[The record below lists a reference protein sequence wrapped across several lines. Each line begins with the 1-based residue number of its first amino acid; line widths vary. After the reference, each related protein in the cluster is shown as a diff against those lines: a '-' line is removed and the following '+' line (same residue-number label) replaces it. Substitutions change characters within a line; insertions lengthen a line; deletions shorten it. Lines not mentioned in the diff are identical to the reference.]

1 MTPDRRDFLKATGAA
16 AAAAALGA
24 CTPDARPDRGRAS
37 TGTPGSGDAL
47 DPDLL
52 GAVAAVVL
60 PSELGASGQ
69 TEAVAAFRDWARA
82 YEPHAELNHGYGT
95 SAIRHGPADPV
106 PAWDAQ
112 LDALDAEARRR
123 HGRGLAAV
131 DAEARDALIRAALDD
146 AGDGVPSPLSAPHVA
161 LALLAYWAD
170 TPGATDRCYR
180 ARISPQTCRGI
191 ADAPL
196 EPEAL
201 T

>member
-24 CTPDARPDRGRAS
+24 CTPDALPDRGRARDGGE
-37 TGTPGSGDAL
+37 TL

-60 PSELGASGQ
+60 PSELGPSGQ
-69 TEAVAAFRDWARA
+69 AGAVAAFRDWARA

-95 SAIRHGPADPV
+95 STIRHGPADPV

-123 HGRGLAAV
+123 HGRGLAATN
-131 DAEARDALIRAALDD
+131 AEARDALIRAVLDD

-161 LALLAYWAD
+161 LALLAHWAD
-170 TPGATDRCYR
+170 TPDATDRCYR
-180 ARISPQTCRGI
+180 ARIGPRTCRGI

-196 EPEAL
+196 EPEAR